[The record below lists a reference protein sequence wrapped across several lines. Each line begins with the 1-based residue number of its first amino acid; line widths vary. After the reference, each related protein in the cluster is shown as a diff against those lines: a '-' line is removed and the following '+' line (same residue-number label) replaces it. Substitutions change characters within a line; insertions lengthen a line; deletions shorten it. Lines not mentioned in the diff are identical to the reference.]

1 MMELFKSFWTDES
14 GQGLAEYAV
23 LIALIT
29 LALIAVIRPF
39 RQAIIAVFDAVTG
52 ALQDATNT
60 GS

>member
-1 MMELFKSFWTDES
+1 MLQMFKTFWNDES

-39 RQAIIAVFDAVTG
+39 RQAIINVFNAVTA
-52 ALQDATNT
+52 ALGTAT
-60 GS
+60 S